1 MLGKLDLSTKYPLI
15 NDVYESSVKMLDEED
30 KDIAEKKRVITD
42 QIKNYENKMKNIR
55 DNAKTVTGEIQTM
68 LSNALK
74 SAMKQIDSKTAQLL
88 SDKTDL

>member
-1 MLGKLDLSTKYPLI
+1 MI
-15 NDVYESSVKMLDEED
+15 NDVYEGSIRMLDEED
-30 KDIAEKKRVITD
+30 KDIAEKKRVIRD

-55 DNAKTVTGEIQTM
+55 DNAKTVTAEIQTM
-68 LSNALK
+68 LENALK